1 MVKPARKIV
10 WGWLVVLAL
19 GAAPMA
25 QTSRSPVLRQ
35 AQDRGEPSRT
45 AVADAAQAGDRD
57 AVRALLKQ
65 GADVNAAQ
73 GDGTTAL
80 HWAAMKGDADL
91 VQMLVTAGANLRATT
106 RLGSYAPLYLAAK
119 GGHSAAV
126 ATLVAAGA
134 DVNAG
139 SATGA
144 TPLMLAAAAGD
155 TRTVTMLVEGGAD
168 IDATDTAKGE
178 TALMYAAAY
187 NRADVVKLLL
197 QRGADA
203 TVTTKVMDLAALTA
217 PEEASTARQ
226 YGQAAAPRR
235 PVDVP
240 GATRPFRYNELIGT
254 QGGLTALHFAARQGY
269 TDTVMAML
277 EAGVSIDQPNPG
289 DHMTPL
295 LIAIVNGHF
304 DLAMRMLEK
313 GANPSAASANGVT
326 PLFATLNVY
335 WAPKSLYPGPKTY
348 QQQRTGYL
356 DLMTAL
362 LDKGAD
368 VNARVKYKV
377 WYQAYNSD
385 FAGVDES
392 GATPF
397 WRAAY
402 ASDVDAMRL
411 LVAHGAD
418 PHIPTAKPAGR
429 PFTGDGVRQVQ
440 DLSGL
445 PPVPYGGPAVS
456 PIHAASGVGYGEG
469 FAANAHRYAP
479 TGFLPAIKYLV
490 EELGADVNAVD
501 HEGNTPVHLA
511 ASRGDTASI
520 LYLVSKGADVTKVNR
535 EGNTTADMANGPV
548 QRVQPFPETL
558 AVLEKLGAV
567 NNHKCVTC

>member
-1 MVKPARKIV
+1 
-10 WGWLVVLAL
+10 
-19 GAAPMA
+19 
-25 QTSRSPVLRQ
+25 
-35 AQDRGEPSRT
+35 
-45 AVADAAQAGDRD
+45 
-57 AVRALLKQ
+57 
-65 GADVNAAQ
+65 
-73 GDGTTAL
+73 
-80 HWAAMKGDADL
+80 
-91 VQMLVTAGANLRATT
+91 
-106 RLGSYAPLYLAAK
+106 
-119 GGHSAAV
+119 
-126 ATLVAAGA
+126 
-134 DVNAG
+134 
-139 SATGA
+139 
-144 TPLMLAAAAGD
+144 
-155 TRTVTMLVEGGAD
+155 MLVEGGAD
-168 IDATDTAKGE
+168 INAKDTAKGE
-178 TALMYAAAY
+178 TPLMYAAAF
-187 NRADVVKLLL
+187 NREDVVKLLL

-203 TVTTKVMDLAALTA
+203 AATTKVMDLAALTA
-217 PEEASTARQ
+217 PEEASTQRQ

-235 PVDVP
+235 PVEVP

-269 TDTVMAML
+269 SDTVMAML
-277 EAGVSIDQPNPG
+277 EAGVNIDQPNPG

-313 GANPSAASANGVT
+313 GANPSASSANGVT
-326 PLFATLNVY
+326 PLFSTLNVY

-348 QQQRTGYL
+348 QQQQTGYM
-356 DLMTAL
+356 DLMKAL

-402 ASDVDAMRL
+402 ANDVDAMKL

-418 PHIPTAKPAGR
+418 PNIPTTKPAGR

-445 PPVPYGGPAVS
+445 PPVPYGGPAVA

-469 FAANAHRYAP
+469 FAANAHRYSPA
-479 TGFLPAIKYLV
+479 GFLPAIKYLV

-501 HEGNTPVHLA
+501 HGRQHA
-511 ASRGDTASI
+511 GASR
-520 LYLVSKGADVTKVNR
+520 R
-535 EGNTTADMANGPV
+535 
-548 QRVQPFPETL
+548 L
-558 AVLEKLGAV
+558 ARR
-567 NNHKCVTC
+567 H

>member
-1 MVKPARKIV
+1 MMRPATRIV
-10 WGWLVVLAL
+10 WGLLVALAL

-25 QTSRSPVLRQ
+25 QGSRSP
-35 AQDRGEPSRT
+35 
-45 AVADAAQAGDRD
+45 VADAAQGGDRET
-57 AVRALLKQ
+57 VRALLKE

-80 HWAAMKGDADL
+80 HWAAMKGDAEM
-91 VQMLVTAGANLRATT
+91 VQMLVTAGGSLRATT
-106 RLGSYAPLYLAAK
+106 RLGSYNPLYLAAR

-126 ATLVAAGA
+126 ATLIAAGA

-155 TRTVTMLVEGGAD
+155 TRTVTMLLEGGAA
-168 IDATDTAKGE
+168 IDAKDTAKGE

-187 NRADVVKLLL
+187 NRAEVVRLLL
-197 QRGADA
+197 QRGADHTA
-203 TVTTKVMDLAALTA
+203 TTKVMDLAALTA
-217 PEEASTARQ
+217 PEEESTGRQ
-226 YGQAAAPRR
+226 FGTGGNRR
-235 PVDVP
+235 PADVP

-254 QGGLTALHFAARQGY
+254 QGGLTALHFAARQGFA
-269 TDTVMAML
+269 DTVMAML
-277 EAGVSIDQPNPG
+277 DAGVDINQPNPG
-289 DHMTPL
+289 DRMTPL

-313 GANPSAASANGVT
+313 GADPAAGSANGAT
-326 PLFATLNVY
+326 PLFAVLNVY

-356 DLMTAL
+356 ELMKAL
-362 LDKGAD
+362 LDRGAE

-402 ASDVDAMRL
+402 ASDVDAMKL

-418 PHIPTAKPAGR
+418 PNIPTMKPAGR

-445 PPVPYGGPAVS
+445 PPVPYGGPAVL

-511 ASRGDTASI
+511 ASRGDTESI